1 MFRTEKVGT
10 FFQLLVFCFGAG
22 KVVKCVLKAD
32 VLVGKR
38 SSSAGGKKEC
48 MF

>member
-1 MFRTEKVGT
+1 MFRTEKVGV
-10 FFQLLVFCFGAG
+10 FFQLLVFCFQAG
-22 KVVKCVLKAD
+22 EVVKCVLKAD

-38 SSSAGGKKEC
+38 RSSAGGKKDW